1 MLIEQ
6 TLEKLN
12 AMKLLGMA
20 KALRQWLDQPK
31 NKTLT
36 PTDVVG
42 LLADAEWIYRD
53 NRKLELRLKKA
64 KLKQPACIE
73 DIDYAH
79 ARGLSKA
86 VVLDLAS
93 SRWVQSHQNIILTG
107 PTGIGKSWLA
117 CALGQKA
124 CRDGFSV
131 TYRRSTRLFDE
142 LGQARADGTYP
153 HVLRRLAKAQ
163 VLIIDDFGIEPL
175 AGAQRRDLLEVVED
189 RHKLASTIIT
199 SQLQPEFWHA
209 AIGDA
214 TIADAICDRVVH
226 AAHRIKL
233 GGESIRKKEA
243 IANGKKSAK

>member
-1 MLIEQ
+1 VLIEQ

-12 AMKLLGMA
+12 AMKIFGMA
-20 KALRQWLDQPK
+20 KALRQWLDKPK
-31 NKTLT
+31 DKELT
-36 PTDVVG
+36 PTDFLG

-53 NRKLELRLKKA
+53 NRKLEMRLKNA

-73 DIDYAH
+73 DIDYSH

-86 VVLDLAS
+86 VMVDLAS
-93 SRWVQSHQNIILTG
+93 SRWVQSRQNIILTG

-131 TYRRSTRLFDE
+131 MYRRSTRLFDE
-142 LGQARADGTYP
+142 LAQARADGTHP
-153 HVLRRLAKAQ
+153 HLLRRIAKAQ
-163 VLIIDDFGIEPL
+163 VLIVDDFGIEPL
-175 AGAQRRDLLEVVED
+175 SAPQRRDLLEVVED

-199 SQLQPEFWHA
+199 SQLEPELWHA

-214 TIADAICDRVVH
+214 TIGDAICDRVVH
-226 AAHRIKL
+226 SAHRVKL
-233 GGESIRKKEA
+233 GGESIRKRESL
-243 IANGKKSAK
+243 ANAKKSSK